1 MLRVLVIK
9 RRHLYIALAV
19 LIVLITGIMLLAFMS
34 RSDETFSESLKYAYK
49 KISPEQAKILINN
62 NNDVMVLDVRDEREF
77 LDGHIPNA
85 VLIPYKL
92 ARKNY
97 STLLEKEKR
106 YLVYCDNGKKS
117 EKIAKTLSNN
127 GFSKIYV
134 LAGGIEKWSY
144 DLAR

>member
-1 MLRVLVIK
+1 MLRVLIIK
-9 RRHLYIALAV
+9 RKHLYIALVA
-19 LIVLITGIMLLAFMS
+19 LIVLMIAIMLLAFMS
-34 RSDETFSESLKYAYK
+34 KSNETFSETLKYAYK
-49 KISPEQAKILINN
+49 KISPEQANILINN
-62 NNDVMVLDVRDEREF
+62 NNDLTVLDVRNEREF

-92 ARKNY
+92 VRKNY
-97 STLLEKEKR
+97 STLLEKEKK

-127 GFSKIYV
+127 GFSRIYV
-134 LAGGIEKWSY
+134 IAGGIEKWNY